1 LVHKSEYV
9 TNRLVEVLKPVKNSF
24 DIAPGGITKPPGDRL
39 SVREY
44 CTEGRLVARCAP
56 PGGDEKTVGLG
67 GRWRLVAGEYRQAVW
82 NNFAWRRVG
91 RARRKCCC
99 SLLFWCVVLSN
110 NDALLGSGDAVP

>member
-1 LVHKSEYV
+1 MVHKSEYV

-56 PGGDEKTVGLG
+56 PGGDEKTVRSG
-67 GRWRLVAGEYRQAVW
+67 GRWRLAVGECRQAVW
-82 NNFAWRRVG
+82 SSFRLAACG
-91 RARRKCCC
+91 LGQAET
-99 SLLFWCVVLSN
+99 LLFCVLWC
-110 NDALLGSGDAVP
+110 AVFN